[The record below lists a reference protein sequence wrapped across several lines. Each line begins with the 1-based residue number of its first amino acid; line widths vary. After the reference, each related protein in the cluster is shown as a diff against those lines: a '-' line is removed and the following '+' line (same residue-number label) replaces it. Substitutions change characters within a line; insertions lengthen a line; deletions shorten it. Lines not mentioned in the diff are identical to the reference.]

1 MSTITQKPD
10 TNFISYADTKDV
22 VVEGITFQPTNPEF
36 YDDILKI
43 SKVEQIV
50 VRNCI
55 INPKGGNRE
64 DGVDINRLCKDVSIT
79 DCTIGSG
86 DKYAVTI
93 KGGCVGV
100 ELNDVEIVGRGGW
113 ERVDIDL
120 GNYSDS
126 NMIRTRGIELID
138 VRRQDGQPVR
148 VRCGLA
154 DRPLIYGGHVKVLFW
169 QSLMIKAY
177 VWGKYALVRLG
188 LIGWER

>member
-22 VVEGITFQPTNPEF
+22 VVEGLTFQPTNPEF

-154 DRPLIYGGHVKVLFW
+154 NRPLIYGGNVKVLFW

-177 VWGKYALVRLG
+177 IWVKYALVRLG